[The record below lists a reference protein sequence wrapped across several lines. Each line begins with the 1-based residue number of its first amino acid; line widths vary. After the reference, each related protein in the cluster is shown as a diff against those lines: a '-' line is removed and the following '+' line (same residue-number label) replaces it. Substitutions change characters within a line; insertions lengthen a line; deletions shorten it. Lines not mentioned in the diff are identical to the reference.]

1 MQSHN
6 KGTWGVAILNE
17 ASYYEEDLTP
27 HITIERGGVGLV
39 KYVTCFSANMELWET
54 FCRVHST
61 NTLEGK
67 VMSILNVRNIEK
79 GISGYLRIF
88 FHAHQTAI

>member
-27 HITIERGGVGLV
+27 HITIERGGVGLI
-39 KYVTCFSANMELWET
+39 KYVTCFSANMESWET
-54 FCRVHST
+54 FGRVHIGGQSA
-61 NTLEGK
+61 ECFK
-67 VMSILNVRNIEK
+67 CAKYRER
-79 GISGYLRIF
+79 Y
-88 FHAHQTAI
+88 